1 MSKRVK
7 KWKRNI
13 RLTSIARL
21 SKYAFAIP
29 MRQCNPRGLGVVRV
43 SRVSLMP
50 YNEVTNMLTL
60 QQIATELAAH
70 EFDRF
75 CVQTYTTN
83 SNPRCFVRVY
93 GNHKE
98 TCAPHGRLAL
108 R

>member
-1 MSKRVK
+1 
-7 KWKRNI
+7 
-13 RLTSIARL
+13 
-21 SKYAFAIP
+21 
-29 MRQCNPRGLGVVRV
+29 
-43 SRVSLMP
+43 
-50 YNEVTNMLTL
+50 MLTL

-98 TCAPHGRLAL
+98 LVHLMGDLRCDSSMSCDQGPLFLSIPVQAP
-108 R
+108 